1 MYYREF
7 DKYFRRIF
15 NAEIGDILRLTGC
28 QKPSSYKK
36 YTFIGAR
43 QVTAWKNENYV
54 FSLWA
59 VSTSTTVET
68 EVLVY
73 PWTSLVAEFGG
84 TLGTYIYLDM
94 KTYSVKGEGTLQ
106 LS

>member
-1 MYYREF
+1 MEKLFSIIY
-7 DKYFRRIF
+7 
-15 NAEIGDILRLTGC
+15 NAEVEDISMLTGC
-28 QKPSSYKK
+28 KKPCVYKR
-36 YTFIGAR
+36 YSFIGER
-43 QVTAWKNENYV
+43 QVSSWKNDNFV

-59 VSTSTTVET
+59 VSHSTTVET